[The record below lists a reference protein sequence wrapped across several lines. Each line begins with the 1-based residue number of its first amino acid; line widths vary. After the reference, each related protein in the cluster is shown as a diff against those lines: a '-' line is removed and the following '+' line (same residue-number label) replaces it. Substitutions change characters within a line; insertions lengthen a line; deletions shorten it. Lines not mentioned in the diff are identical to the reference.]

1 MRDLSTLIALV
12 INFLMLFSYGLE
24 INFYDAITGTY

>member
-1 MRDLSTLIALV
+1 MRDLSTLIAMI

-24 INFYDAITGTY
+24 INFYDESASAY